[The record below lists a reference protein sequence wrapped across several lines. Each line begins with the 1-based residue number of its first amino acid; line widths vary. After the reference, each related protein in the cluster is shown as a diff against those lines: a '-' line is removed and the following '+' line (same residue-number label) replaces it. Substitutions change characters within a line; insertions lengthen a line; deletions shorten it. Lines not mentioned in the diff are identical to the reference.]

1 MVKIEYSPATELVV
15 HEVIKG
21 DKDDLL
27 RERVTPAGTMP
38 LYWCDGILF
47 SFSSLPMTDDVVKDY
62 LKGRIHWLEVHFT
75 KMEDYTPVLTLN
87 DEEYK
92 ATMSI
97 RVIDTSSS
105 ELHKEF
111 VKWLKSN
118 IKEKR

>member
-1 MVKIEYSPATELVV
+1 
-15 HEVIKG
+15 
-21 DKDDLL
+21 
-27 RERVTPAGTMP
+27 
-38 LYWCDGILF
+38 
-47 SFSSLPMTDDVVKDY
+47 
-62 LKGRIHWLEVHFT
+62 
-75 KMEDYTPVLTLN
+75 MEDYTPVLTLN

-111 VKWLKSN
+111 VKWLKAN